1 MESKRECVDPDC
13 GVMLAAYEMG
23 LLVSDDRVRFERH
36 LSHCK
41 VCQEQLY
48 AMAPNMITMQANAT
62 DSAHTLASQLRS
74 SAMAH
79 ASMNDLEKEL
89 KREAEL
95 SKRRASGDAT
105 PSGSGWGEWL
115 RAIGERIWP
124 AHGRTAR
131 WATMAPIA
139 ITALLVVV
147 IALQQAGQSPD
158 WASHAQIEPV
168 AYVPQSTRD
177 AASGDAGVMMSA
189 GMLAY
194 VGGSYEEA
202 APLLAE
208 AADLMDPGATRDQ
221 ARFFAG
227 LSFLLVGDT
236 EAARLHLEVAAS
248 SEILVVA
255 DRSQW
260 YLAQLN
266 LLEDQPEDA
275 RRLLKELA
283 AGSPGYRVQAAELLG
298 ELESVKGKPTP

>member
-1 MESKRECVDPDC
+1 MESKRKCVDPDC

-23 LLVSDDRVRFERH
+23 LLVSDDRIRFERH
-36 LSHCK
+36 LSMCE

-48 AMAPNMITMQANAT
+48 TMAPNMIAMQANAT

-79 ASMNDLEKEL
+79 ASLNDLEKEL
-89 KREAEL
+89 RREAQL
-95 SKRRASGDAT
+95 SQRRASGEMSPT
-105 PSGSGWGEWL
+105 GGGLGEWL
-115 RAIGERIWP
+115 RSIGERIWP

-131 WATMAPIA
+131 WATMVPVA

-147 IALQQAGQSPD
+147 IAIQQAGKGTD
-158 WASHAQIEPV
+158 WASVARIEPV

-177 AASGDAGVMMSA
+177 GAFGDAQARMSA
-189 GMLAY
+189 GMEAY
-194 VGGSYEEA
+194 VAGSYDEA

-208 AADLMDPGATRDQ
+208 AADLLDPGATRDQ

-227 LSFLLVGDT
+227 LGFLLAGNND
-236 EAARLHLEVAAS
+236 AARLHLDVVAS
-248 SEILVVA
+248 SKIRVVA

-266 LLEDQPEDA
+266 LLEDRPQDA
-275 RRLLKELA
+275 RRLLEALA
-283 AGSPGYRVQAAELLG
+283 AGSPGYKVQAG
-298 ELESVKGKPTP
+298 QQLEGLDALKPQGD